1 MFFISISILER
12 SGVKLIFDIKKTL
25 ISVVTDKCWRLQ
37 RGVLPRPS
45 TPTNDANLSCS
56 FI

>member
-1 MFFISISILER
+1 M
-12 SGVKLIFDIKKTL
+12 

-37 RGVLPRPS
+37 RAVLPPPS
-45 TPTNDANLSCS
+45 TPKNDANLSCS